1 MRHSDSHQYKGVQY
15 CYRSKEGIGEGR
27 ERKPELGGREVARLL
42 QGTVS
47 FHQGFEFYSER
58 SREPL
63 NRGQHVFNM

>member
-1 MRHSDSHQYKGVQY
+1 M
-15 CYRSKEGIGEGR
+15 GEGR